1 MPLPI
6 RRANPLLSRFI
17 GINLILILGLGWL
30 GWRLVD
36 QDRELERQ
44 RSRERLESSADA
56 IASGLQ
62 RGIASIGDTLA
73 GLIAD
78 ENAAR
83 QVAPRIASSLPGDAV
98 LVLATMEELESFP
111 RKRLLY
117 EPALPLSSG
126 PAAAVFARGDSLE
139 FHRRDPE
146 AAAIEYR
153 SLVKTSDPSVRAG
166 ALLRV
171 GRASRKARSIPVA
184 LAAYDEM
191 ERLDNGFV
199 DGVPARL
206 VAGAARI
213 ALWRETGDT
222 ARLRRTAADL
232 HEALHDAR
240 WRVPRAVF
248 EFYDGELSRELGL
261 KAFPHDDDQ
270 LATRAALSDAAESFW
285 SSWHEAGNESWP
297 ATGTRTVQFHGRH
310 LLVSWESRGDRLAA
324 LIGGPTFLSEN
335 VLPGLAT
342 VVDRQRVRFELTDQN
357 SLAVLES
364 SPSRGAATRSAASAP
379 RVSRGVSETGL
390 PWALLVSDLAGEPG
404 NRLTAGRQPLLIAG
418 LIVAAFLALSGTWA
432 VSRATNRE
440 LNAARLQSEFVSAVS
455 HEFRSPLTS
464 LRQLTEL
471 LASGRVSSPDRRQEY
486 YETIRRETARL
497 NRFVESLLDFSRRDA
512 GFAERVATPV
522 DGAALIRDTIDEYSR
537 EPVAEGYTI
546 ELAPTQGPTV
556 VTGDAE
562 ALKRAFWNLLDN
574 AVKYSP
580 DARHITVELS
590 STGAAFVVRVIDR
603 GMGIP
608 IDEQRS
614 VFEKFRRGVAAR
626 ELGIRG
632 TGIGLAMVSQ
642 IVESHGGTV
651 AVESTPGEGS
661 IFTVSLPLIDPAA
674 TAAAAGQV

>member
-56 IASGLQ
+56 IASGLL
-62 RGIASIGDTLA
+62 RGITSLGDTLA
-73 GLIAD
+73 GVMAD
-78 ENAAR
+78 ENPAR
-83 QVAPRIASSLPGDAV
+83 QAAPRMAMSLPGDAV
-98 LVLATMEELESFP
+98 LVLATMDGLESFP
-111 RKRLLY
+111 RNRLLY
-117 EPALPLSSG
+117 EPASAVSSD

-139 FHRRDPE
+139 FHRRDPA

-153 SLVKTSDPSVRAG
+153 SLVNASNPSIRAG

-191 ERLDNGFV
+191 EKLDDGFV

-232 HEALHDAR
+232 HEALHEGR
-240 WRVPRAVF
+240 WRNARAVF

-261 KAFPHDDDQ
+261 KAFPHDDDG

-285 SSWHEAGNESWP
+285 SSWRETGNESWP
-297 ATGTRTVQFHGRH
+297 ATGTRAVQFHGRH
-310 LLVSWESRGDRLAA
+310 LLVTWASRGDRLAA
-324 LIGGPTFLSEN
+324 LIGGPTLLSEK
-335 VLPGLAT
+335 VVPGLAT
-342 VVDRQRVRFELTDQN
+342 IVDRQRVRFELTDQN
-357 SLAVLES
+357 NLAVLES
-364 SPSRGAATRSAASAP
+364 SPAPVTRIPSAASAM
-379 RVSRGVSETGL
+379 RVSRGISETGL
-390 PWALLVSDLAGEPG
+390 PWALHVTDVAGEPG
-404 NRLTAGRQPLLIAG
+404 NRFTAGRQPLLIAG
-418 LIVAAFLALSGTWA
+418 LIVAALLALFGTWA
-432 VSRATNRE
+432 VSRAANRE

-471 LASGRVSSPDRRQEY
+471 LASGRVSSLDRRQEY

-512 GFAERVATPV
+512 GFGERVVKPV
-522 DGAALIRDTIDEYSR
+522 DVAALVRETIDEYSR
-537 EPVAEGYTI
+537 EPAAEGYTI
-546 ELAPTQGPTV
+546 ELTPSPGPTV

-608 IDEQRS
+608 IDEQQS
-614 VFEKFRRGVAAR
+614 VFEKFRRGAAAR

-632 TGIGLAMVSQ
+632 TGIGLAMLSQ
-642 IVESHGGTV
+642 IVESHGGKV

-661 IFTVSLPLIDPAA
+661 IFTVSLPLLD
-674 TAAAAGQV
+674 TAAAAAPARQP